1 MSNCSV
7 GPLCLIFYKKTYL
20 EVGRSLL
27 LDLVGQGVDLEA
39 VEAGNKL
46 VGRSLWPEQEIVNQ
60 TDLKI
65 CSLPDRHGQNTPA
78 LRMHDES
85 KHQILNKHPK
95 NWETALWGKVRLFL
109 KERLY

>member
-1 MSNCSV
+1 MFEFSN
-7 GPLCLIFYKKTYL
+7 FHL
-20 EVGRSLL
+20 EVGSSLL

-46 VGRSLWPEQEIVNQ
+46 VSRSLWPEQEIVNQ

-78 LRMHDES
+78 LRMHDKS
-85 KHQILNKHPK
+85 KYQILNANTKHH
-95 NWETALWGKVRLFL
+95 
-109 KERLY
+109 LYSGCTMKSM